1 MKELKLSEEDQLALV
16 EALEN
21 ETLPSKEVINRW
33 KKAASAYKK
42 WEEKGLKIKEVFEV
56 SDEIH

>member
-1 MKELKLSEEDQLALV
+1 MRKLKLSEEDQLALV
-16 EALEN
+16 GALEN
-21 ETLPSKEVINRW
+21 ETLPSKEVFSRW

-56 SDEIH
+56 SDKVH

>member
-21 ETLPSKEVINRW
+21 EAPPSKEVFARW
-33 KKAASAYKK
+33 MEAVSAYRK
-42 WEEKGLKIKEVFEV
+42 WEDAGLEIKEVFEV
-56 SDEIH
+56 SDEVH